1 MQDDFLEED
10 GLINPSHLK
19 SCHIPGSYKG
29 VCQ

>member
-10 GLINPSHLK
+10 GIINPSQLK
-19 SCHIPGSYKG
+19 SCQIPGSYKG